1 MPSLPPWSVLLGRS
15 LAAHL
20 DQLRSTIDALGGRL
34 RDAVAQ
40 AVGQSVA
47 GTVREAVRALLGTGP
62 PEPESPYATAR
73 TTEPSAWWRDEQ
85 DRRWPVSRASP
96 WSDPYDDED
105 EPDRFDSSTPP
116 DDGKP
121 ARWCRALAA
130 GLEAAAWWLRRQVG
144 KPSLLAALAVGLIFA
159 GLAWLV
165 GPHFAGSA
173 LALAALAGLIRLA
186 SLALTRTNHT

>member
-1 MPSLPPWSVLLGRS
+1 VGRS

-20 DQLRSTIDALGGRL
+20 DHLRCTIDALAGRL

-47 GTVREAVRALLGTGP
+47 GTVREVVRALLGTGP
-62 PEPESPYATAR
+62 PERESPFAATR
-73 TTEPSAWWRDEQ
+73 TPEPSAWWRDEQ
-85 DRRWPVSRASP
+85 ERRWPVTRANP
-96 WSDPYDDED
+96 WSYDEED

-116 DDGKP
+116 GDAVP

-165 GPHFAGSA
+165 SPHLAGSA

-186 SLALTRTNHT
+186 SLALSRNITT